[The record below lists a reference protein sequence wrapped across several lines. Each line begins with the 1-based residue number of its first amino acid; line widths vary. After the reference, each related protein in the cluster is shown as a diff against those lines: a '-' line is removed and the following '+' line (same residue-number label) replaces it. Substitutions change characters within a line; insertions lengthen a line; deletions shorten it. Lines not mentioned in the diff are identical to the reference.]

1 MKNNNKKNIKIIN
14 TFISN
19 NIDSNQSYSWQIGYK
34 NFGILL
40 YGFCEWLHKNNEQ
53 NKYDNIF
60 FLSRDGFILKKVY
73 SILFP
78 TEKTSY
84 FYVSRRSLALPIAS
98 KRKEINEILNYLTL
112 PPIFTIDI
120 LLSVF
125 QISVKEVQGELEKC
139 KISLDEVFK
148 RKNFKEDQRIIELV
162 KLIFKKI
169 NAISN
174 QQEKL
179 FNEYLEQEKFRGKIA
194 IVDIGWH
201 NSIQKSLIEL
211 SKTESMHGYY
221 MGVYDNA
228 KRFEKP
234 NNAFGYI
241 YSYGNNMKQ
250 QDKTFSFVSLFETMF
265 LAHEGTTIGYM
276 KEKKKVFAKLAKY
289 EYEQDDKNLAVI
301 DDLQKGAIQ
310 FVYDFKNSGISIEL
324 DEYVC
329 SYNIIKFGSS
339 PSKKDVNYFENIAFE
354 NYKKNNLINFN
365 KNTFYYMFHPKAM
378 INDFYLSGWR
388 VAFLKKLIPFPF
400 PHYFA
405 FKLICTIFKG
415 EK

>member
-1 MKNNNKKNIKIIN
+1 MKNNNMKNIKIIN
-14 TFISN
+14 TFISK
-19 NIDSNQSYSWQIGYK
+19 NIDSNQSYSWKIGYK

-40 YGFCEWLHKNNEQ
+40 YGFCEWLHKKNKQ

-78 TEKTSY
+78 TEKSSY

-98 KRKEINEILNYLTL
+98 KRKDVNEILNYLTL

-125 QISVKEVQGELEKC
+125 QIDVNEVQSELENC

-148 RKNFKEDQRIIELV
+148 RKSFKEDQRIKELV
-162 KLIFKKI
+162 KLIYKR
-169 NAISN
+169 ISYISK
-174 QQEKL
+174 QQEDL
-179 FNEYLEQEKFRGKIA
+179 FNEYLEQEKFRGNIA

-211 SKTESMHGYY
+211 AHTESIHGYY

-228 KRFEKP
+228 KIFEKP

-241 YSYGNNMKQ
+241 YSYGNNMEQ
-250 QDKTFSFVSLFETMF
+250 QNKTFSFVSLFETMF
-265 LAHEGTTIGYM
+265 LAHEGTTIGYT
-276 KEKKKVFAKLAKY
+276 KEKNKIFAKLAKY
-289 EYEQDDKNLAVI
+289 EYDEEDKNLALI

-310 FVYDFKNSGISIEL
+310 FVRDFKNSGISIEL
-324 DEYVC
+324 DEYIC

-339 PSKKDVNYFENIAFE
+339 PSKKDIKHFENITFE
-354 NYKKNNLINFN
+354 NYKKNNIINFN
-365 KNTFYYMFHPKAM
+365 KSTIYYIFHPKTM

-388 VAFLKKLIPFPF
+388 VAFLKKLLPFPL
-400 PHYFA
+400 PHYFI